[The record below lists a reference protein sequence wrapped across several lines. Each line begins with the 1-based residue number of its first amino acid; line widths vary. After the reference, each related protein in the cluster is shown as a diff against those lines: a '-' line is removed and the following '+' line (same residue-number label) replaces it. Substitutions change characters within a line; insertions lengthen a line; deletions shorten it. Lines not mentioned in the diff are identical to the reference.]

1 MNGPLGRPTPEQAL
15 EDLIPQQIP
24 FTTQDS
30 PWRAFVRARGPL
42 ASRLESQPRAI
53 LTLNRQPRERSKEPS
68 AEVSTPA
75 PVAPK
80 VVSKSEPT
88 APARVPFNDPK
99 LKADRVARRARY
111 AERKAHYLKEGLTG
125 VAAEQRAAQDAYQ
138 EITQHASS

>member
-30 PWRAFVRARGPL
+30 QWRAFVRARGPL
-42 ASRLESQPRAI
+42 ASRLESQPRAV
-53 LTLNRQPRERSKEPS
+53 LTLNHQPRERSQEPS
-68 AEVSTPA
+68 VEVSILA

-80 VVSKSEPT
+80 VASKSEPP
-88 APARVPFNDPK
+88 AHARVPFNDPK
-99 LKADRVARRARY
+99 LKADRMARRARY

-125 VAAEQRAAQDAYQ
+125 VAAEARAAQDTYQ
-138 EITQHASS
+138 EVTSRASS